1 MSLTL
6 AGDQT
11 TTNGGMTN
19 DNYRME
25 GEGEAF
31 LNNLNLYDSEVTP
44 IGDANPEIHGV
55 KREIKSLKSGSVA
68 NSEQKLKYERML
80 DHLKMS
86 DIKNSQLN
94 LIDAKVELKDSFIKE
109 KCENS
114 ILLDGVKVKLNDPS
128 SLNQNTHSL
137 AARCH
142 PDLFSHLQPF

>member
-44 IGDANPEIHGV
+44 IGDTNPEIQEV

-68 NSEQKLKYERML
+68 NSEQKLKYERM
-80 DHLKMS
+80 
-86 DIKNSQLN
+86 
-94 LIDAKVELKDSFIKE
+94 DA
-109 KCENS
+109 
-114 ILLDGVKVKLNDPS
+114 
-128 SLNQNTHSL
+128 
-137 AARCH
+137 
-142 PDLFSHLQPF
+142 